1 MQCSIICRLPTL
13 GVRGVVEGDTWTAE
27 GLGTEGLTAGNSTHR
42 ATDRVTLILE
52 KAEAT
57 LTLDSSTRQAMD
69 RATLVVD
76 EVGATATL
84 DNTTRQAMDRATL
97 VVHEVGATVMLE
109 EVEASLLAD
118 EALDTIVEGMEMQIA
133 EELQEEAL
141 GTSEDV
147 ARVATS
153 GLNSRYASS
162 QTTSKLL
169 NAPHSAEYIHI

>member
-1 MQCSIICRLPTL
+1 
-13 GVRGVVEGDTWTAE
+13 VVEGDTWTAE

-42 ATDRVTLILE
+42 ATDRVTLMLE

-76 EVGATATL
+76 EVGATASL

-133 EELQEEAL
+133 EELQEEVEEEAL